1 MTALVVKVM
10 TGIGVMRTL
19 DTGGDGGVIGN
30 AANNFGPA
38 GSTNKGDNSS
48 SSGSRYSCSI
58 ATMIPIILKN
68 CLPT

>member
-30 AANNFGPA
+30 ADNNFGPA
-38 GSTNKGDNSS
+38 GSTNRETTHPHLEAGTP
-48 SSGSRYSCSI
+48 
-58 ATMIPIILKN
+58 AQL
-68 CLPT
+68 LQ

>member
-30 AANNFGPA
+30 ADNNFGPPA
-38 GSTNKGDNSS
+38 GSTNRETTHPHLEAG
-48 SSGSRYSCSI
+48 
-58 ATMIPIILKN
+58 AQL
-68 CLPT
+68 L

>member
-30 AANNFGPA
+30 ADNTFGPA
-38 GSTNKGDNSS
+38 GSTNRETTQPRLEAG
-48 SSGSRYSCSI
+48 
-58 ATMIPIILKN
+58 A
-68 CLPT
+68 